1 MADPTPAEIASR
13 YTRRA
18 FSVLRV
24 AGGLADSADAD
35 VRRLGRDL
43 VRLIQGA
50 DIAGLGRRDLAE
62 LLRDVEARIAAAYSV
77 LGSAQLGAVREVL
90 SIEAAWASTT
100 LGGSA
105 PAESLL
111 ARWWRS
117 LVVLGAPPAE
127 QWQRQGDTL
136 ARRLA
141 DAIRDAQASNA
152 TAETL
157 RATLG
162 EIIEAARRD
171 AQALAD
177 VSTTSAAAQGRAEVA
192 RANGAV
198 GFRWHSVLDSRVTT
212 GCAMRA
218 GLLYTLDYQPL
229 GHNIPIE
236 RPPPRHWGCLLGD
249 THVSA
254 CGGITGVFE
263 RRYDGEIVILRT
275 ASGNQISVTPNHPI
289 LTDRGWVAAGLL
301 DVGSNVISSGL
312 GEWVANGG
320 NSNGEHVPAS
330 IKDMADALRRSGDM
344 GSVPVPLSP
353 EDFHGDGRGSDVAV
367 IWSDGDLGN
376 RIYAALA
383 EHAGKDG
390 LCVGHPASHLDLPSH
405 GGALQGVQGVGT
417 PALCGVRGGSV
428 LAPLFGGEALGAQD
442 VCLAAA
448 PQGDASLAQNSHD
461 GRIGNSVSMTDDA
474 GAIASNVGGDD
485 VLLGQVKKPDSGH
498 ASLLDSPE
506 HDALRDASLAANLT
520 DGNFGPVFLD
530 AITDK
535 SVTVLATHVYNLETD
550 SGAFIANGIITH
562 NCRSILLPLRRMPRA
577 TDRPV
582 PTFESWIAGLTDE
595 DRADVLGKG
604 RAELW
609 QRGAITKGDLVNQR
623 GRVLTLAELRA
634 RAD

>member
-1 MADPTPAEIASR
+1 MVRIHLAPSFMTDPTPAEIASR

-50 DIAGLGRRDLAE
+50 DIASLGRRDLAE
-62 LLRDVEARIAAAYSV
+62 LLRDIEARIAAAYSA

-192 RANGAV
+192 RANGSV
-198 GFRWHSVLDSRVTT
+198 GFRWHAVLDSRVTT

-229 GHNIPIE
+229 GHTIPIE
-236 RPPPRHWGCLLGD
+236 RPPPRHWG
-249 THVSA
+249 
-254 CGGITGVFE
+254 
-263 RRYDGEIVILRT
+263 
-275 ASGNQISVTPNHPI
+275 
-289 LTDRGWVAAGLL
+289 
-301 DVGSNVISSGL
+301 
-312 GEWVANGG
+312 
-320 NSNGEHVPAS
+320 
-330 IKDMADALRRSGDM
+330 
-344 GSVPVPLSP
+344 
-353 EDFHGDGRGSDVAV
+353 
-367 IWSDGDLGN
+367 
-376 RIYAALA
+376 
-383 EHAGKDG
+383 
-390 LCVGHPASHLDLPSH
+390 
-405 GGALQGVQGVGT
+405 
-417 PALCGVRGGSV
+417 
-428 LAPLFGGEALGAQD
+428 
-442 VCLAAA
+442 
-448 PQGDASLAQNSHD
+448 
-461 GRIGNSVSMTDDA
+461 
-474 GAIASNVGGDD
+474 
-485 VLLGQVKKPDSGH
+485 
-498 ASLLDSPE
+498 
-506 HDALRDASLAANLT
+506 
-520 DGNFGPVFLD
+520 
-530 AITDK
+530 
-535 SVTVLATHVYNLETD
+535 
-550 SGAFIANGIITH
+550 
-562 NCRSILLPLRRMPRA
+562 CRSILLPLRRMPRA

-582 PTFESWIAGLTDE
+582 LTFESWVAGLSDE